1 MNAVVVTYE
10 SGFLFCHNKKCVYAE
25 KEEKKVLW
33 MTIFRL
39 WTRPIDSC
47 RERTQQ
53 TAVKILEKRKDQP
66 IVGKIYTYTQYKD
79 EKEEEGKGK

>member
-1 MNAVVVTYE
+1 MEWMLLLLRTSPDFYFAIIR
-10 SGFLFCHNKKCVYAE
+10 SVYAE
-25 KEEKKVLW
+25 KEKKKVLW

-53 TAVKILEKRKDQP
+53 TAVKFLKKENNQP
-66 IVGKIYTYTQYKD
+66 IVGKI
-79 EKEEEGKGK
+79 